1 MNKNHFEFNPYNA
14 KWQTDGISYAKWLI
28 EIAERLV
35 KSNREGETW
44 DLAREAGKE
53 VSKRAQSAIFEL
65 QRAEVSPLIAFGAAW
80 DLCHAFNTLAKWEA
94 EIGKKMLPTKAAKK
108 ARPRRKVS
116 RIWTVID
123 NAWNDYLEEC
133 QSQKILPAKRF
144 FSTEWLR
151 EHKEIYD
158 IEFDDYNQM
167 VTLKGTSEQL
177 KTDTIR
183 RRVAC

>member
-1 MNKNHFEFNPYNA
+1 MNENHFEFNPYNGN
-14 KWQTDGISYAKWLI
+14 WQTDGVIYAKWLKD
-28 EIAERLV
+28 IADRLV
-35 KSNREGETW
+35 RSNREGETW
-44 DLAREAGKE
+44 NLAREAGKE
-53 VSKRAQSAIFEL
+53 ASKRAQSVISEL
-65 QRAEVSPLIAFGAAW
+65 QRAEVSPSIAFGAAW

-116 RIWTVID
+116 RIWTLIED
-123 NAWNDYLEEC
+123 AWNDYLEEC
-133 QSQKILPAKRF
+133 QSQKIKPAMKF

-151 EHKEIYD
+151 EHQEIYD

-183 RRVAC
+183 KRVAR

>member
-1 MNKNHFEFNPYNA
+1 
-14 KWQTDGISYAKWLI
+14 
-28 EIAERLV
+28 
-35 KSNREGETW
+35 
-44 DLAREAGKE
+44 
-53 VSKRAQSAIFEL
+53 
-65 QRAEVSPLIAFGAAW
+65 
-80 DLCHAFNTLAKWEA
+80 
-94 EIGKKMLPTKAAKK
+94 MLPTKAAKK

-133 QSQKILPAKRF
+133 QSQKILPAKRS